1 MSLRVEQMLREG
13 RWVLVFSTVVLPLWL
28 ISASAH
34 SEHWQPFWQGIG
46 WASFLLSWAGVLW
59 GLVSGLLIGLWTF
72 YGAIESNTFTQEIW
86 SRLCVGLSL
95 IGFALILSLPGWNWL
110 AELSG
115 ASLQTLMPMILKST
129 LVPLGVFTFSVLA
142 RQFMRHS
149 IGFLCAIVATL
160 LLLEFVYPDLVV

>member
-1 MSLRVEQMLREG
+1 MLREG
-13 RWVLVFSTVVLPLWL
+13 RWDSRVFDDCLTLWL

-86 SRLCVGLSL
+86 SRL
-95 IGFALILSLPGWNWL
+95 
-110 AELSG
+110 
-115 ASLQTLMPMILKST
+115 
-129 LVPLGVFTFSVLA
+129 
-142 RQFMRHS
+142 
-149 IGFLCAIVATL
+149 LCWA
-160 LLLEFVYPDLVV
+160 